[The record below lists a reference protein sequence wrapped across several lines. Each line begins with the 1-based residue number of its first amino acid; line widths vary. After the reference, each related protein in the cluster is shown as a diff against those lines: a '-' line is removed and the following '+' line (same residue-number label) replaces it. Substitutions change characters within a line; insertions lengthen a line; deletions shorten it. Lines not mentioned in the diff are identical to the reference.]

1 MKNILLILMLS
12 LTSLASCQITSNIIS
27 KTEFYNIK
35 INNITLN
42 DIQSTTGIRQQVTN
56 LIPAF
61 IEEAIEETEENYYY
75 YNYDGFNL
83 GFAENEIVAFEI
95 TKNNW
100 NLTIQGI
107 TITIGDN
114 ISALGSVV
122 FNTQTNGGKS
132 IVYQYCDGCNN
143 FLSLYLD
150 SNNLITKIIYIEQ
163 T

>member
-1 MKNILLILMLS
+1 MLS

-75 YNYDGFNL
+75 YTYDGFNL
-83 GFAENEIVAFEI
+83 GFAENEIVAFEMQSEI
-95 TKNNW
+95 GGLW
-100 NLTIQGI
+100 NLNWRSGI
-107 TITIGDN
+107 DENGKIVEV
-114 ISALGSVV
+114 SVEDV
-122 FNTQTNGGKS
+122 QKAAAEAAPRMVHIMEKLIET
-132 IVYQYCDGCNN
+132 
-143 FLSLYLD
+143 LD
-150 SNNLITKIIYIEQ
+150 
-163 T
+163 